1 MKAIFGSGGLDFG
14 KQGIMGTLGSEG
26 FSNLLKGGMSIYNG
40 MQMGDM
46 LDFQKGMAKNAD
58 RRTESLFQQDKREQ
72 EALNNLN
79 FA

>member
-1 MKAIFGSGGLDFG
+1 MKM
-14 KQGIMGTLGSEG
+14 IMGKDFNFSNKGLMGILGNEG
-26 FSNLLKGGMSIYNG
+26 FGNLLDGGMKLYNG